1 MTSDSPAASSSGD
14 ISQSEALAA
23 VRGYVAARDQYGIS
37 SECVEV
43 TPVEFR
49 NRGYTVSVGDRCD
62 GKSLGRWRIDS
73 QTREIFRQQSDGR
86 FLRP

>member
-1 MTSDSPAASSSGD
+1 M
-14 ISQSEALAA
+14 
-23 VRGYVAARDQYGIS
+23 RGYVAARDQYGIS